1 MSILLL
7 FLAVLAVIGG
17 WWLSRQRLASM
28 PWLEAGANAEF
39 PRTEASRLPAA
50 KLGLGL
56 FLAVAGCLFALLTS
70 AYVMRA
76 DGDAQ
81 RLVQGVRLL
90 PPALLWVNTGFL
102 GAGSLA
108 LHSASVSARQG
119 QRDLMLGN
127 LTAGGMAALAFVVGQ
142 LLAWRLLID
151 AGQSL
156 SSSPA
161 NSFFYLLTGIHG
173 LHVLGGLAALGKT
186 LTKALRGAPLPAL
199 RLAVELCSIYWHFL
213 LLVWLVVF
221 GLLMGAGDAFADICR
236 TLVT

>member
-1 MSILLL
+1 VNIVLV
-7 FLAVLAVIGG
+7 FLAVVAVIGG
-17 WWLSRQRLASM
+17 WWLSKQRLASM
-28 PWLEAGANAEF
+28 PWLETGASGQF
-39 PRTEASRLPAA
+39 PGTEAPQLPAA

-76 DGDAQ
+76 EEDAQ
-81 RLVQGVRLL
+81 HLVEGVRLL
-90 PPALLWVNTGFL
+90 PPALLWVNTAVL
-102 GAGSLA
+102 AASSVA
-108 LHSASVSARQG
+108 LHWASAAARRG

-127 LTAGGMAALAFVVGQ
+127 LLAAGVGALAFVAGQ
-142 LLAWRLLID
+142 VLAWRLLIE

-186 LTKALRGAPLPAL
+186 SVRALRGAALP
-199 RLAVELCSIYWHFL
+199 RLLLGVQLCAIYWHFL
-213 LLVWLVVF
+213 LLVWVIVF
-221 GLLMGAGDAFADICR
+221 ALLMGGADAFADICR
-236 TLVT
+236 ALVT